1 MRYAALLLLALC
13 AARAAADPL
22 TPEQAVRF
30 RRAGGLAF
38 SPDGRLL
45 VCAVSGFENG
55 KARSHLWKWDG
66 SGSMRQWTTAD
77 AVDRSPQWSPDGRYV
92 AFASSRNGATEIFY
106 VAADSGEDDIRA
118 LTKSAE
124 GVSSFRWSPDGKHIA
139 FLAREA
145 EPDSVTD
152 PHVYDQDGEWERV
165 WVVDFPSGATRQV
178 THGRWRFDS
187 IAWAGPD
194 RLLTDATDKPDV
206 DSWTNAIFSISL
218 GDGKVAP
225 YAQPP
230 EPFFGLSVSP
240 GNTRVAF
247 IATRSAGPT
256 AHDLY
261 VQPAAGGAAK
271 NVSESVDRPIKAVK
285 WAGESTIYFSV
296 TDGFFYR
303 VYRLAEGGGPQRI
316 ELPLSARDFDV
327 AKDGTVAFYGNSFDK
342 QAEIYLRTPDGK
354 VRQISHIQ
362 DAAWDHIPLAPAEI
376 FRFKSFDGRSIE
388 AALLQPPGA
397 TGKLPLVLL
406 VHGGPASSY
415 DASSTYWFGM
425 WPQLLVARGYQV
437 LMVNPRGSEAY
448 GEEFLK
454 LSRGDWGGGDYRDQM
469 AAVDAVIARG
479 RTDTNRLGI
488 GGWSYGGYMSQWAPT
503 KTTRFRAAVAGA
515 GTFDLIAEYE
525 TEDYPQGDEWYFGT
539 PWEHAE
545 AFAHSSP
552 NAHITTAHTPT
563 LILHGEDDPA
573 NPVGQSIGFYRALKR
588 QGVPCELVVY
598 PREGHLPRE
607 EKHQVDM
614 LRRMLDWYDR
624 YLKPAN

>member
-1 MRYAALLLLALC
+1 MRSASLLLALLL
-13 AARAAADPL
+13 ALPASADPL

-38 SPDGRLL
+38 SPDGHGL

-55 KARSHLWKWDG
+55 KGRSHLWKLDATG
-66 SGSMRQWTTAD
+66 EMKQWTTAD
-77 AVDRSPQWSPDGRYV
+77 AVDRAPQWSADGKYV
-92 AFASSRNGATEIFY
+92 AFSSTRNGAAQIFY
-106 VAADSGEDDIRA
+106 AASDSGEDDVRA
-118 LTKSAE
+118 LTKSAQ
-124 GVSSFRWSPDGKHIA
+124 GVSSFRWSPDGKRLA

-145 EPDSVTD
+145 EPDSADD
-152 PHVYDQDGEWERV
+152 PHVYDREAELERV
-165 WVVDFPSGATRQV
+165 WVVEFPSGE
-178 THGRWRFDS
+178 THRLTDGRWRIDS
-187 IAWAGPD
+187 IAWAGAD
-194 RLLTDATDKPDV
+194 RLLADATDRPEV
-206 DSWTNAIFSISL
+206 DSWTNAIYSISL
-218 GDGKVAP
+218 ANGKLTR

-230 EPFFGLSVSP
+230 EPFDGVTVSP
-240 GNTRVAF
+240 GATRVAF
-247 IATRSAGPT
+247 TATRSAGPT
-256 AHDLY
+256 PHDLY
-261 VQPAAGGAAK
+261 LQPMSGGTATD
-271 NVSESVDRPIKAVK
+271 VSQSVDRPIKAVK
-285 WAGESTIYFSV
+285 WVGENMLYFSV

-303 VYRLAEGGGPQRI
+303 VYRLAQGRAPERI
-316 ELPLSARDFDV
+316 ELPLSARDFDA
-327 AKDGTVAFYGNSFDK
+327 AKDGTIAFYGNAFEK

-362 DAAWDHIPLAPAEI
+362 DASWDHIALAPAET

-388 AALLQPPGA
+388 AALLEPPGA

-406 VHGGPASSY
+406 VHGGPSSSF
-415 DASSTYWFGM
+415 DASSTYWFGT

-448 GEEFLK
+448 GEEFIK
-454 LSRGDWGGGDYRDQM
+454 LNRGDWGGGDYRDQM
-469 AAVDAVIARG
+469 AAVDAVLARG
-479 RTDTNRLGI
+479 HTDASRLGI

-503 KTTRFRAAVAGA
+503 KTSRFRAAVAGA

-525 TEDYPQGDEWYFGT
+525 TEDYPQGDEWFFGT
-539 PWEHAE
+539 PWLHPQ

-624 YLKPAN
+624 YLKPVN